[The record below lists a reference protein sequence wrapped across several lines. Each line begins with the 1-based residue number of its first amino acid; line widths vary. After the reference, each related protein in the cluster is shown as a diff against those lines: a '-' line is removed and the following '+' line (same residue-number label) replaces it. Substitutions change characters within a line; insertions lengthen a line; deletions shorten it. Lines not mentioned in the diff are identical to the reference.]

1 MSFNF
6 LFGDSIAN
14 PLLGHVLKLYNR
26 NYKPGEP
33 PKKLTPDKHG
43 ASAGGATA
51 KAIYNVMVKWKN
63 SSFYTPMKDAVVVL
77 STGWSNSSGN
87 YRTGTDFKTYGEWD
101 YIEKQFQFLKN
112 EGARV
117 FVMGV
122 YSPPNPG
129 SPGIKDNCPILT
141 LKFFTKAG
149 EGINDQV
156 VKQRFYD
163 EYQKANKWLYDKC
176 QNYGFVFEE
185 HSGGNTLLSSGN
197 KGGYYQPSMTGDLH
211 PGAGAHWNS
220 MKPYVPAMSAEWEE
234 WNKSSKKVETP
245 KISSSDTGSK
255 WDYIFGDSIATG
267 LANSN
272 KLNRNGAMKDSRDN
286 LLPSSKDSKGE
297 SRVGAPPT
305 EILGYLKNFGAGG
318 FDGKVVVLSTGY
330 SNGPTLLDAIDKQ
343 LKFLKDANAAVCV
356 VGVSTKLPSDKKN
369 NRDGNAKL
377 KQLADKYDFKYAGG
391 FSETD
396 SEDLHPISSANYWKS
411 NILPNLPPAP
421 NKNAPDNIGDGGAVQ
436 EEVKKEEVKKEKS
449 IFPIMVEG
457 SYTAKSCEELIGFQS
472 YKLKLPDGQIGDV
485 KLGAMDDIIMAKLE
499 EIYKMGYNPRPTEV
513 VVKVSSDTQ
522 PGAGTINWSVKI
534 EESTDNKAW
543 VGFTSRGTSC
553 HKNGAE
559 AKKAYIANPAL
570 QPDAIKKYLLDTFGG
585 NAAPTD
591 KKDDVAFIL
600 KVGMTGLGTYQD
612 SAHDQTFV
620 VTKITDLK
628 CDITEVEFKNKAGQS
643 VYGYY
648 KPSEKEKS
656 TISFRKFGEGV
667 QSQKACDEFIKFNDF
682 GKLTFSEAPVVDNSV
697 ISAFNITAGMVA
709 FATDGK
715 NYVVISLTNFS
726 CGIVRVELKRNDGV
740 LDYGYYRPTGKETDT
755 IELKGYP
762 NIKIGESS
770 VCANFDKFDSFGTLK
785 FGNVNSLSNNKLK
798 VGMTGE
804 GYINDEAAGEKYTI
818 NVINN
823 LNCGITEVEFK
834 RVAVAGS
841 ALDGKLAYAYYKPV
855 PSDNNIISFQALGD
869 GVNKST
875 NPCVEFST
883 FLNFGSLKFDIN
895 LFDTPVEN
903 ATKTAT
909 TTDVTQTNATTAT
922 GNGNLVKIKN
932 AKGEDY
938 SETQITLEKI
948 NDQIYEN
955 KGHAKNNIPHA
966 FRQVFF
972 RYTKEIGW
980 PPTDK
985 KADTPLTDEQKLAL
999 EKEKERAEGSNL
1011 PMTVSRPTSKWVF
1024 PPELTF
1030 GHPANRDIDIFHI
1043 FIGDEQEGVG
1053 DNMSDFEYEDYDI
1066 LDEEYREAEAVIVE
1080 SDDGLITWSVGD
1092 FMEVVIMAE
1101 QREPSVVQPE
1111 PEPSVLKP
1119 ESSVIESPGK
1129 IDLNKFNGTGYDPL
1143 KKIIFQGESSSG
1155 GYDACYPSTTF
1166 KKKYGGGSITSMQ
1179 TKIIDVQNKLGG
1191 AYSDVAIGRYQNLA
1205 RYIVDRA
1212 KSVGLNPK
1220 NDLYNEVN
1228 QEKMGEKLIDMAI
1241 GNYINGKNSG
1251 GKQNLIDAIQ
1261 GFGQKWASIPVIH
1274 SAVKVGKNWVTVWD
1288 KTVGDVDTGG
1298 GSMAYYTN
1306 KANRYGKATGGKTI
1320 ADVVISLLKARKNLA
1335 PNKKP
1340 SFIPNYAK
1348 GIW

>member
-272 KLNRNGAMKDSRDN
+272 KLNRNGAMVDSRDK

-305 EILGYLKNFGAGG
+305 EILGYLKNFGAGS

-356 VGVSTKLPSDKKN
+356 VGVSTKLPSDKKH

-411 NILPNLPPAP
+411 NILPNLPPVP
-421 NKNAPDNIGDGGAVQ
+421 NKNAPEIVGDGGTVQ

-472 YKLKLPDGQIGDV
+472 YKLKLPDGQMGDV
-485 KLGAMDDIIMAKLE
+485 KLGAMDDIVMAKLE

-559 AKKAYIANPAL
+559 AKKAYVGNPAL

-612 SAHDQTFV
+612 SAQDQTFV

-656 TISFRKFGEGV
+656 TISFRKFEEGV

-697 ISAFNITAGMVA
+697 ISAFNITVGMVA

-726 CGIVRVELKRNDGV
+726 CGIVQVELKRNDGV

-841 ALDGKLAYAYYKPV
+841 ALDGKLTYAYYKPV

-895 LFDTPVEN
+895 SFDTTVEN
-903 ATKTAT
+903 LTATAT

-1030 GHPANRDIDIFHI
+1030 GHPANRDIDVFHI

-1066 LDEEYREAEAVIVE
+1066 LDEEYKETEAVIVE
-1080 SDDGLITWSVGD
+1080 SDNGLLTYSTGD
-1092 FMEVVIMAE
+1092 FHYVVLMAE
-1101 QREPSVVQPE
+1101 QLSGLGYNTETSSEKETPKQDE
-1111 PEPSVLKP
+1111 NKP
-1119 ESSVIESPGK
+1119 NVIETPSS
-1129 IDLNKFNGTGYDPL
+1129 INNNKYTGSGYDPV

-1155 GYDACYPSTTF
+1155 TYDAMYPNTTYAKHF
-1166 KKKYGGGSITSMQ
+1166 GKKCTTETIRTVINNLKNRCPKCGDGI
-1179 TKIIDVQNKLGG
+1179 
-1191 AYSDVAIGRYQNLA
+1191 AIGRYQNMS
-1205 RYIVDRA
+1205 RYIESRA
-1212 KSVGLNPK
+1212 KSVGLNPDR
-1220 NDLYNEVN
+1220 DLYNEEN
-1228 QEKMGEKLIDMAI
+1228 QEKMGDRLIGDKV
-1241 GNYINGKNSG
+1241 GSYVTGKNG
-1251 GKQNLIDAIQ
+1251 GSKENLINAIQ
-1261 GFGQKWASIPVIH
+1261 DLGRCWASIPVI
-1274 SAVKVGKNWVTVWD
+1274 KNQNGVN
-1288 KTVGDVDTGG
+1288 VGDVDTGG
-1298 GSMAYYTN
+1298 GKLAYYTN
-1306 KANRYGKATGGKTI
+1306 KANNYGKATGGKTV
-1320 ADVVISLLKARKNLA
+1320 ADVVNTLIRTRQNLA
-1335 PNKKP
+1335 PGKKP
-1340 SFIPNYAK
+1340 SFIPSYAK
-1348 GIW
+1348 GVWK